1 MSNTSLKII
10 AIISMALD
18 HMWIF
23 LPESPYIFHL
33 IGRISAPIFLFCCV
47 QSYIHTSNKIKL
59 FIRIYLLNVIVEIMN
74 LTLEIGDLRMN
85 FIRTILLVLIII
97 FIIDQFKSKNENA
110 KLYLIIFIG
119 WQIITTI
126 IVCYMLISNTIMSM
140 ISYDVIFLIVSITV
154 NISYLDGGILF
165 VFIGVF
171 MFIFKDDK
179 TKLSISFIVFTVLY
193 VLLFNTILICEL
205 DMLLINMPFIN
216 GIFNSILD
224 LILGINT
231 FSVRLDILWEDPQ
244 WMMIFSIPLILMY
257 NGKKGISLKY
267 LFYIFYPCH
276 IAILYILSII

>member
-1 MSNTSLKII
+1 
-10 AIISMALD
+10 
-18 HMWIF
+18 
-23 LPESPYIFHL
+23 
-33 IGRISAPIFLFCCV
+33 
-47 QSYIHTSNKIKL
+47 
-59 FIRIYLLNVIVEIMN
+59 
-74 LTLEIGDLRMN
+74 
-85 FIRTILLVLIII
+85 
-97 FIIDQFKSKNENA
+97 
-110 KLYLIIFIG
+110 
-119 WQIITTI
+119 
-126 IVCYMLISNTIMSM
+126 
-140 ISYDVIFLIVSITV
+140 
-154 NISYLDGGILF
+154 
-165 VFIGVF
+165 

>member
-1 MSNTSLKII
+1 
-10 AIISMALD
+10 
-18 HMWIF
+18 
-23 LPESPYIFHL
+23 
-33 IGRISAPIFLFCCV
+33 
-47 QSYIHTSNKIKL
+47 
-59 FIRIYLLNVIVEIMN
+59 VIVEIMN

>member
-1 MSNTSLKII
+1 MGAMDRYMMKQAATAMGVDPQKMIDVAFRKASLDKIEGQI
-10 AIISMALD
+10 
-18 HMWIF
+18 
-23 LPESPYIFHL
+23 
-33 IGRISAPIFLFCCV
+33 
-47 QSYIHTSNKIKL
+47 TSNSKISDDKDM
-59 FIRIYLLNVIVEIMN
+59 VELVKN
-74 LTLEIGDLRMN
+74 LATWDNGQA
-85 FIRTILLVLIII
+85 V
-97 FIIDQFKSKNENA
+97 
-110 KLYLIIFIG
+110 
-119 WQIITTI
+119 
-126 IVCYMLISNTIMSM
+126 
-140 ISYDVIFLIVSITV
+140 V
-154 NISYLDGGILF
+154 NIDGKDKAVSALT
-165 VFIGVF
+165 
-171 MFIFKDDK
+171 KDDK

>member
-193 VLLFNTILICEL
+193 VLLFNTILICEF